1 MPEVNHYHT
10 LGIDSDA
17 TQAEIKQAYR
27 TLAKQFHPD
36 RYEGSD
42 ETANYDRIV
51 AINAAYEILGDVNRR
66 YHYDQSRFWGHT
78 PSYHQS
84 DRSDR
89 QERTATVQHQY
100 QRKRPPNEDEQI
112 SQWLKDVYTPVNRL
126 IGRVLNSYKMEIN
139 QLAADPF
146 DDELMENFQAYLE
159 DCRQGQS
166 EAEHLFQSRNNPPQ
180 IARFATTVYYC
191 LSHVGDGLKELE
203 HFTTSY
209 DENYLHTGR
218 EMFRL
223 AIQLRQEAQSAYRR
237 CMG

>member
-1 MPEVNHYHT
+1 MLEVNHYHT

-27 TLAKQFHPD
+27 KLAKQFHPD

-42 ETANYDRIV
+42 ETANYDRIL
-51 AINAAYEILGDVNRR
+51 AINAAYEILGDANRR
-66 YHYDQSRFWGHT
+66 SRYDQSRFWGHT
-78 PSYHQS
+78 PSYYPS

-112 SQWLKDVYTPVNRL
+112 SQWLRQVYTPVNRL
-126 IGRVLNSYKMEIN
+126 IGRVLTSYKTEIN

-146 DDELMENFQAYLE
+146 DDELMENFQTYLE

-166 EAEHLFQSRNNPPQ
+166 EAESLFQSMSNPPQ
-180 IARFATTVYYC
+180 IARFAATVYYC

-209 DENYLHTGR
+209 DESYLNTGR

-237 CMG
+237 CMD